1 MLLQGMF
8 LILLLLQ
15 ANEWR
20 KFRAPKGV
28 ATPKGRRSHTAT
40 VFQDSLYIYGGYQDL
55 KGSTSEL
62 WAFHFGKNIS
72 SASIVQTV

>member
-1 MLLQGMF
+1 MDSQSEIVLQR
-8 LILLLLQ
+8 
-15 ANEWR
+15 NEWR

-28 ATPKGRRSHTAT
+28 VTPKGRRSHTAT

-62 WAFHFGKNIS
+62 WAFHFGKYDKKENG
-72 SASIVQTV
+72 